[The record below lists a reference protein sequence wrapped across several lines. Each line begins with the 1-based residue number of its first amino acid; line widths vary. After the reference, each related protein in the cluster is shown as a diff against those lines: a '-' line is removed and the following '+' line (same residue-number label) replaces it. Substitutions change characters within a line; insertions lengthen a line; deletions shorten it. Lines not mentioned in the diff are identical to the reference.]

1 MVAEHKEENNQKN
14 SEKAA
19 ADKKHDGHTD
29 SNPEKN
35 ETDHPLHNG
44 LLVLAVKMLYY
55 MCPQPGYVTA
65 WRGRGKFL
73 DIRGENR
80 KKGVFIFGKIGYNMR
95 EGRFCGSLRQD
106 K

>member
-1 MVAEHKEENNQKN
+1 MSCSEIKQKSNTKGVKRLTPFVMYHAACALAIGKKVVAKHKEENDQKN

-44 LLVLAVKMLYY
+44 LLLWL
-55 MCPQPGYVTA
+55 
-65 WRGRGKFL
+65 
-73 DIRGENR
+73 
-80 KKGVFIFGKIGYNMR
+80 
-95 EGRFCGSLRQD
+95 
-106 K
+106 